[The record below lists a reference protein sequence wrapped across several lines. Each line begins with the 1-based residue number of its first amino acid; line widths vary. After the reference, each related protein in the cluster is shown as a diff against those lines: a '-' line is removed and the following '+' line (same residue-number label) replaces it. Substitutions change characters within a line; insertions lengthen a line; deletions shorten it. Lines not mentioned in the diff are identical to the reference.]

1 MMRGTRMAKFTVA
14 AVVLA
19 AATAACTF
27 PGTTTSGAAAHPVS
41 AAPSSS
47 AAAVSALSQA
57 GAESVTPDRR
67 VGALFLGDTTTHTC
81 SGSVLASASAD
92 LILTAAH
99 CLLDGVDT
107 TFVPG
112 FGAGAGDTWHVS
124 TVYLDSRWLAEQD
137 PEADYAIVR
146 VTGDSGASLMSA
158 AGGGLA
164 LGSAPATGT
173 PVTVTGY
180 PMGEGGSPLAC
191 RGAAESSP
199 LGFPSLACAG
209 LTDGFS
215 GAPWVSDSTVTGLVG
230 GLDGGGC
237 DDDVSY
243 SPNFDD
249 RIARLLARAEAGGP
263 GDAAPSA
270 PGSDCS

>member
-1 MMRGTRMAKFTVA
+1 MAKLTVMA
-14 AVVLA
+14 AVLA
-19 AATAACTF
+19 AVAAACTV
-27 PGTTTSGAAAHPVS
+27 PGATTAGGKSSSPTTVP
-41 AAPSSS
+41 PSSPHVVAS
-47 AAAVSALSQA
+47 PLSQA

-81 SGSVLASASAD
+81 SGAVLASASGD

-112 FGAGAGDTWHVS
+112 FGAGAGPTWHVS
-124 TVYLDSRWLAEQD
+124 TVYLDPRWIAAQD
-137 PEADYAIVR
+137 PQADYGIVR
-146 VTGDSGASLMSA
+146 VTGGSGADLLAA
-158 AGGGLA
+158 AGGGLT
-164 LGSAPATGT
+164 LGSAPAAGS

-191 RGAAESSP
+191 RGSTASSAQ
-199 LGFPSLACAG
+199 GFPSLACGG

-215 GAPWVSDSTVTGLVG
+215 GAPWVSGSTVTGLVG

-237 DDDVSY
+237 DDDLSY
-243 SPNFDD
+243 SPRFDG
-249 RIARLLARAEAGGP
+249 RIALLLARAEAGGP
-263 GDAAPSA
+263 GDPAPAALE
-270 PGSDCS
+270 SDC